1 VGQTVDALVVR
12 DDDGPLAEIEF
23 FHFRNIRVAT
33 TAGLGNVRAV
43 HRRGG
48 VAVIEQ
54 LVRAAVAVLARRGF
68 RNALMDRLTMVA
80 LEVNIR
86 LDAVTLAATD
96 GLVRLGVRQVRDIR
110 VTTRAEV
117 LGVDRGV
124 ELFFVNEQRGGFA
137 VNIGFDER
145 FV

>member
-1 VGQTVDALVVR
+1 
-12 DDDGPLAEIEF
+12 
-23 FHFRNIRVAT
+23 
-33 TAGLGNVRAV
+33 
-43 HRRGG
+43 
-48 VAVIEQ
+48 
-54 LVRAAVAVLARRGF
+54 
-68 RNALMDRLTMVA
+68 MDRLTMVA